1 MVWMSVN
8 LILHSLCHLHHFK
21 VSWDLIRRF
30 LGLYLQIIKS
40 TIQTSK
46 KHLCHANSVV
56 DPRERPGGSS
66 LPHLFLDQT
75 EAQRAKKYFFEDHPP
90 PPPPQLISR
99 SGSSTRSTPVSLGI
113 MLFFIFRIK
122 SFNAFCIFLRLGN
135 SAWDFWA
142 VSFGP
147 GIVLGFVGSPKNF
160 LGFWVLSLF
169 DHPCHLKSRVP
180 PWD

>member
-8 LILHSLCHLHHFK
+8 LILHSLYHLHHFK
-21 VSWDLIRRF
+21 DSWDLIRRF
-30 LGLYLQIIKS
+30 LGLYLQITKS

-46 KHLCHANSVV
+46 KHLCHANSV
-56 DPRERPGGSS
+56 GGSKGGARGVQ
-66 LPHLFLDQT
+66 PPPFIFRPNWGPKGQ
-75 EAQRAKKYFFEDHPP
+75 KIFFWRPPFPP
-90 PPPPQLISR
+90 PPLSQGLDPALIVPQY
-99 SGSSTRSTPVSLGI
+99 PWCNV
-113 MLFFIFRIK
+113 FFVFLIK

-135 SAWDFWA
+135 LALDFWA

-169 DHPCHLKSRVP
+169 DHPCLLKSGVP

>member
-56 DPRERPGGSS
+56 DPREAPRGVRP
-66 LPHLFLDQT
+66 LPFILDQT
-75 EAQRAKKYFFEDHPP
+75 EAQRAKKIFCLRPP
-90 PPPPQLISR
+90 PPPPQLMSR
-99 SGSSTRSTPVSLGI
+99 SGSSTHSTPVSLSV
-113 MLFFIFRIK
+113 MLFFIFRTK

-169 DHPCHLKSRVP
+169 DHPCHLKSGVR

>member
-21 VSWDLIRRF
+21 DSWDLIRRF

-46 KHLCHANSVV
+46 KHLCHANSVSKGEARGV
-56 DPRERPGGSS
+56 RP
-66 LPHLFLDQT
+66 PPFILDQT
-75 EAQRAKKYFFEDHPP
+75 EAQREKNIFLETTPP
-90 PPPPQLISR
+90 PITR
-99 SGSSTRSTPVSLGI
+99 SGSSTGSTPVSLGV
-113 MLFFIFRIK
+113 MVFFFIFCIK

-147 GIVLGFVGSPKNF
+147 GNVLGFVGSPKNF

-169 DHPCHLKSRVP
+169 DHPCHLKSGVR